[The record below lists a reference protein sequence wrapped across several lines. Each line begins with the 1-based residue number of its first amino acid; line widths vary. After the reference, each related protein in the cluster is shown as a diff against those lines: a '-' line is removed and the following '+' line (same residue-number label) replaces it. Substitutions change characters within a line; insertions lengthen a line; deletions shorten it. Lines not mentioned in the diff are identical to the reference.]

1 MKKLIAA
8 ILIISC
14 ILSFSVCN
22 ADSTYWRFSTFGDS
36 DQTNGIFDGDYF
48 AFDLYMSP
56 ATLTAFVQLTTWK
69 EYDVTTTTKFAK
81 VKTRTNNP
89 GVLYFVFSDG
99 SYYTGKYDEKG
110 TYILWLDIKG
120 YSIMLESVDEFI
132 PLLHMKEV

>member
-56 ATLTAFVQLTTWK
+56 TTLTAFVQLTTWK
-69 EYDVTTTTKFAK
+69 NALPALPSTAEKSKPT
-81 VKTRTNNP
+81 
-89 GVLYFVFSDG
+89 G
-99 SYYTGKYDEKG
+99 SLPQRWEN
-110 TYILWLDIKG
+110 
-120 YSIMLESVDEFI
+120 V
-132 PLLHMKEV
+132 